1 MVKHMEKDQDMFFVS
16 TLLSGANI
24 LDDHVSDSLQAMLFM
39 RKIGGQCGSSDLRE
53 MLMFRDGEHFLFGQA
68 AKGYAVLKGDH
79 ERIHSMRPHNR
90 RSVTTTGAPLGE
102 VESGDDRRVERLGR
116 TADTTVG
123 DQLIFKHLIV
133 DFDSNK
139 MRK

>member
-1 MVKHMEKDQDMFFVS
+1 MVKHMEEDHDVIFVS
-16 TLLSGANI
+16 TLLSSANI
-24 LDDHVSDSLQAMLFM
+24 LDNHVSDYFQAMLFM
-39 RKIGGQCGSSDLRE
+39 HKVGGKCGSSDLRE

-79 ERIHSMRPHNR
+79 ERMHSMRPHNR
-90 RSVTTTGAPLGE
+90 RSVTTTGAPLDE

-116 TADTTVG
+116 MADTTVG

-133 DFDSNK
+133 DFDINK